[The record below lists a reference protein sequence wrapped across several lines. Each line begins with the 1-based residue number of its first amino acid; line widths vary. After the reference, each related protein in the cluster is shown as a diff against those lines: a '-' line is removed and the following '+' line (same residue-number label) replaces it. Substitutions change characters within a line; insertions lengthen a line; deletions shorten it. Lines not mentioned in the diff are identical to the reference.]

1 MNVLPLSASEWGSE
15 GREFKSHR
23 PDHLSKMENSYFQS
37 LTSETRETRKR
48 DLSRV
53 DGEKSRLDVTTN
65 DDKLDDK

>member
-1 MNVLPLSASEWGSE
+1 
-15 GREFKSHR
+15 
-23 PDHLSKMENSYFQS
+23 MENSYFQS